1 MMFSSDFIVGLP
13 GESDV
18 DFDATLG
25 LVRAVGFSQ
34 AFSFKYST
42 RPGTPAAALT
52 NQVPEEIKSAR
63 LAILQDVLMEQ
74 QNDFNRASVGRT
86 LPVLLERAGR
96 HPGQLVGR
104 TPYLQPVHVDA
115 PQSLAGEIRPVR
127 LVGLR
132 GNSLT
137 GSLDL
142 ALAEVGA

>member
-1 MMFSSDFIVGLP
+1 
-13 GESDV
+13 
-18 DFDATLG
+18 
-25 LVRAVGFSQ
+25 
-34 AFSFKYST
+34 
-42 RPGTPAAALT
+42 LT
-52 NQVPEEIKSAR
+52 TQVPEDVKSSR
-63 LAILQDVLMEQ
+63 LAILQELLLEQ
-74 QNDFNRASVGRT
+74 QNDFNRASIGRT
-86 LPVLLERAGR
+86 MPVLLERAGR

-115 PQSLAGEIRPVR
+115 PASLAGAIRPVR